1 MKIEIED
8 KEFTCFLEYEQ
19 IRKRT
24 RLLAIQM
31 NVDYDNRLPVVIAVL
46 NGSFLF
52 MADLMKEVSI
62 PVEVAFVKLAS
73 YHGGESTSGT
83 VKKMIGL
90 EIDLKGRDVIIV
102 EDIVDTGITLSY
114 LLDQVR
120 EQEPESVAVCTLL
133 IKPDSLQKEF
143 DEIAYVGFEIAN
155 EFVVGYGLDYK
166 GLGRNLKDIYRAISV
181 PSET

>member
-1 MKIEIED
+1 
-8 KEFTCFLEYEQ
+8 
-19 IRKRT
+19 
-24 RLLAIQM
+24 
-31 NVDYDNRLPVVIAVL
+31 
-46 NGSFLF
+46 
-52 MADLMKEVSI
+52 
-62 PVEVAFVKLAS
+62 
-73 YHGGESTSGT
+73 
-83 VKKMIGL
+83 MIGL
-90 EIDLKGRDVIIV
+90 DIDLKGRDVIIV

-114 LLDQVR
+114 LLEQVR
-120 EQEPESVAVCTLL
+120 ELEPASVAVCTLL